1 MNHKKRVSTKQKQYK
16 LYIYLDFLAS
26 KLRSN
31 DFIILPRY
39 KVISKL
45 SSSPPRLRYFPRL
58 WGRSPN
64 PFGDASLLTITR
76 VGCKLDKSW

>member
-39 KVISKL
+39 TVISKL
-45 SSSPPRLRYFPRL
+45 SPSPRRLRYFPRFFKTQKFL
-58 WGRSPN
+58 ILCSRDVVTFLSMEGPS
-64 PFGDASLLTITR
+64 
-76 VGCKLDKSW
+76 K